1 MLNWNDLKNLDI
13 KDVDLTKIDLGR
25 FDVRNID
32 LPKIDFPNV
41 DLPKFEFPKFDEI
54 ELPVDV
60 DRVVG
65 LARDTAYA
73 GIGVAVVTAQKVDER
88 RRELT
93 DQVTTQVRK
102 LVDAVA

>member
-1 MLNWNDLKNLDI
+1 MINWNKIKNLDV
-13 KDVDLTKIDLGR
+13 KDFDLTKIELGR

-32 LPKIDFPNV
+32 LPKFDMPELPEF
-41 DLPKFEFPKFDEI
+41 DLPVEF
-54 ELPVDV
+54 
-60 DRVVG
+60 DRVAG

-73 GIGVAVVTAQKVDER
+73 GVGVVVITAQKIDER
-88 RRELT
+88 RRGLT